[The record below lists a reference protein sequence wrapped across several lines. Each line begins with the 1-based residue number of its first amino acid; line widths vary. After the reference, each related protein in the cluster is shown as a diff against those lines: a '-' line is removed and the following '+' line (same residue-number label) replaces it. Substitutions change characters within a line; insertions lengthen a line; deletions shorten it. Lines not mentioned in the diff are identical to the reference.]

1 MLKIFIKLVVLI
13 LAVAAGRFAYNKG
26 LDLPLFALK
35 NVVVTGNS
43 KLSPASIL
51 AITELKEGK
60 SLYRQNLQYA
70 ASRLMHQPGVVQC
83 SIRRGFLSSIK
94 VDVTVAEPAL
104 LVNNGSLNGLSR
116 EGMVL
121 PLDKNMPILPLV
133 SGRKFAYAQCY
144 QHLKDPE
151 IVYALE
157 TYDALMAIS
166 PNLSSRLSEINFGAD
181 DALRLYFSPVGTE
194 VLLSKGDI
202 ENSIK
207 RLAAMSDSGLV
218 SDTAV
223 FDLRFGPVMIETAKG
238 VLSKNAS

>member
-1 MLKIFIKLVVLI
+1 MCGTGSGLQVN
-13 LAVAAGRFAYNKG
+13 RF
-26 LDLPLFALK
+26 
-35 NVVVTGNS
+35 
-43 KLSPASIL
+43 
-51 AITELKEGK
+51 
-60 SLYRQNLQYA
+60 Q
-70 ASRLMHQPGVVQC
+70 
-83 SIRRGFLSSIK
+83 
-94 VDVTVAEPAL
+94 AE
-104 LVNNGSLNGLSR
+104 VLSR

-121 PLDKNMPILPLV
+121 PLGRNMPVLPLV
-133 SGRKFAYAQCY
+133 SGHKFAYAQCY
-144 QHLKDPE
+144 EHLRDPE

-194 VLLSKGDI
+194 VLLNKGDI
-202 ENSIK
+202 ENSLK

-238 VLSKNAS
+238 VVTKNAS